1 LVGGQKDESKLLFL
15 VTVQTTFQV
24 INEEIVTNK
33 DQGDKEI
40 LSVDQRTV
48 KLSELDESTVI
59 KNVAEAEKIYI
70 DSRVVEPE
78 EVAVSRFGGDGTNL
92 TDMIIDVDRR
102 NTFLDELSKTPI
114 DLNEGG
120 DDETDGDDPEDKVE
134 IKEQ

>member
-48 KLSELDESTVI
+48 KLSELDELGIECRKYNQRQEYYI
-59 KNVAEAEKIYI
+59 K
-70 DSRVVEPE
+70 
-78 EVAVSRFGGDGTNL
+78 GD
-92 TDMIIDVDRR
+92 
-102 NTFLDELSKTPI
+102 
-114 DLNEGG
+114 
-120 DDETDGDDPEDKVE
+120 
-134 IKEQ
+134 KEQFNAGKGHCKFMYIASKDPTPTKEG